1 MTTRCTYCLST
12 RFLTNAKRN
21 KGFTLAELL
30 IVVAIIGVL
39 VAISIPIF
47 TSQLEKAREATDAAN
62 IRSQYAEVMAE
73 AITEGKNINGKE
85 KFGAVEL
92 KQKKDEWQSTGLKEN
107 LEGTYGQVVGEYPKA
122 GGTAWVEYDGEK
134 AILHYEGG
142 TGNAG
147 GSTGGSSAGGS
158 TGGSSA
164 GGSTGGNST
173 GGSTVGSSAG
183 GSTVGSSAGGST
195 GGSTGGSSVGGST
208 GGSTVGSTGG
218 STVGSSAGGST
229 GGSSTGGSTGGSIGG
244 NIGGSNAGGSTGD
257 GSGSLENPDEINSS
271 TQLPNA
277 FNSSINDW
285 DTVAD
290 RDKYPK
296 DSNFFY
302 TIEPGM
308 VYSYKG
314 DIYFGARSVP
324 VEYDQSWKYTPD
336 KVLGWYAMEKPTG
349 KIWQQSDFNNKRLKV
364 NRGDLCKVGDDYYV
378 YNDGGSES
386 YGPLTND
393 GIWVKINLKPEAE

>member
-1 MTTRCTYCLST
+1 MR
-12 RFLTNAKRN
+12 KRN

-92 KQKKDEWQSTGLKEN
+92 KQKKDEWQSTGLKQN
-107 LEGTYGQVVGEYPKA
+107 LEGTYGQVVGKCPKA
-122 GGTAWVEYDGEK
+122 GGIAWVEYRDDQV
-134 AILHYEGG
+134 ILHYEGG

-158 TGGSSA
+158 TGGSTS
-164 GGSTGGNST
+164 GSST
-173 GGSTVGSSAG
+173 GGSTG
-183 GSTVGSSAGGST
+183 GSSAGGST
-195 GGSTGGSSVGGST
+195 GGSIGGNTGGSS
-208 GGSTVGSTGG
+208 
-218 STVGSSAGGST
+218 
-229 GGSSTGGSTGGSIGG
+229 
-244 NIGGSNAGGSTGD
+244 AGGSTGD

-285 DTVAD
+285 DGIV
-290 RDKYPK
+290 RENPSY
-296 DSNFFY
+296 N
-302 TIEPGM
+302 IVPGM
-308 VYSYKG
+308 VYSYQG
-314 DIYFGARSVP
+314 SIYFGTSNTLVKN
-324 VEYDQSWKYTPD
+324 DQYTKQTPEEVVNWNALAKYS
-336 KVLGWYAMEKPTG
+336 G
-349 KIWQQSDFNNKRLKV
+349 KIWGESDFTTYRTDV
-364 NRGDLCKVGDDYYV
+364 NRGDLCKIGNDYYV
-378 YNDGGSES
+378 YKAGSNQALNTTDGPTKAGW
-386 YGPLTND
+386 N
-393 GIWVKINLKPEAE
+393 WQKIDLNE